1 MNMNEML
8 SMISRLRRE
17 RNVAIS
23 ERKDALHALTGGE
36 NKWKAAVEMAARAE
50 IERDEARELAHRFRS
65 LYYTQLR
72 IESSA
77 SWFPWEGAK

>member
-23 ERKDALHALTGGE
+23 ERKDALHALTGWE

-50 IERDEARELAHRFRS
+50 IERDEARTELAELSRNIEAMNRR
-65 LYYTQLR
+65 LR
-72 IESSA
+72 E
-77 SWFPWEGAK
+77 P